1 MACRR
6 SVVDIVNKFLALSIN
21 QYQIIKKM
29 CLNLYSL
36 CFNLLF
42 ILSSVSY
49 VFGQTD
55 FLSSLVYDATKTY
68 EEGDSVIPSVDLSDQ
83 IYTARKSVPL
93 DTPPVDSSG
102 EISNSDYWATSGDYT
117 TELATENSSALSD
130 VPDDAIVDTQQVENL
145 GTPTEDTGDTVDDNS
160 SSNSNPARLIGV
172 NVRGTIGTG
181 DDKRIMGFRL
191 NGSADVLLRGVG
203 PALADYGLDISTL
216 LPDPQ
221 LTLFKYLNESDPSQ
235 GSETITSGDNDNYT
249 SNSNAASINSVRES
263 LSLVI
268 AANPLQA
275 MSMPNLSAGF
285 YTSQVEDVSART
297 GIGWAGV
304 DLADPNSTSSSFLHV
319 SARGIVQTTE
329 YMFGGFEIKGEGTR
343 KLFLRGRGPSLSEFG
358 VPGVMPDPILKLF
371 KYDNEPGGT
380 STQIAENDDYGSDA
394 NSSSIQS
401 FSTSLYGW
409 PSLNSKDPGLVLELG
424 EGYYTLQLISDSSE
438 NDGVGWI
445 GVDDVTGL

>member
-1 MACRR
+1 
-6 SVVDIVNKFLALSIN
+6 
-21 QYQIIKKM
+21 M
-29 CLNLYSL
+29 CLNLNS
-36 CFNLLF
+36 FTFKLLF
-42 ILSSVSY
+42 FLTSASF
-49 VFGQTD
+49 VFGQTELPD
-55 FLSSLVYDATKTY
+55 DILSLIYDPSQTY
-68 EEGDSVIPSVDLSDQ
+68 QEGKSVISSSELPND
-83 IYTARKSVPL
+83 IWTARQDVPQ
-93 DTPPVDSSG
+93 DTPPRGADG
-102 EISNSDYWATSGDYT
+102 EIINENYWSTAEKYT
-117 TELATENSSALSD
+117 TDLTNKNITVLSD
-130 VPDDAIVDTQQVENL
+130 VPDDTVVDTKQVENL
-145 GTPTEDTGDTVDDNS
+145 GTPTEDNGDTIDDNS

-203 PALADYGLDISTL
+203 PALADYGLDASTL

-221 LTLFKYLNESDPSQ
+221 LTLFKYINESDPSQ
-235 GSETITSGDNDNYT
+235 GSETVTSGDNDNYT
-249 SNSNAASINSVRES
+249 SNSNAASINNVRAS

-380 STQIAENDDYGSDA
+380 STQIGENDDYGSDA

-424 EGYYTLQLISDSSE
+424 EGYYTLQLISNSPD